1 MERALLEGEH
11 QMEMEELEHEQHT
24 INSLKTR
31 QLELIDQAQAQRD
44 KVNVMSCKICGD
56 CMAKIHS
63 NF

>member
-44 KVNVMSCKICGD
+44 KVSAMFILWK
-56 CMAKIHS
+56 
-63 NF
+63 F

>member
-44 KVNVMSCKICGD
+44 KVNVMSCKLGGN